1 MFSWL
6 GPYDQFVG
14 GTLLIDVLLV
24 LSLFVVFQ
32 CGVLSL
38 ATVGFMADGAYTAAL
53 LSTKAHLAPGLCIA
67 CGALLTGLLALVVG
81 RIILR
86 LRGIYLALG
95 TFAFGQVCVLLIANW
110 GFTGGTAGIIGI
122 PTTVGMTTTFLAV
135 VAVCVLLQLLHRSRI
150 GRALRA
156 MRLDD
161 RVAAGVGVNTTNYRV
176 LAFAASG
183 VIAGLAG
190 GLDAFRTVIISP
202 GQYSFTLLVQ
212 LLALAMIGGAYHW
225 SGGVISA
232 LAIGMIQQWLG
243 LQGPLVQGLLYG
255 GLLLVVMLVLPEGI
269 VDRRMLRWM
278 GRHIGRRP
286 GGGPVEPPTPTPRLQ
301 KVSGS

>member
-1 MFSWL
+1 VFSWL
-6 GPYDQFVG
+6 GAYDQFVG
-14 GTLLIDVLLV
+14 GTLLIHVLLV

-53 LSTKAHLAPGLCIA
+53 LSTKGHLAPGLCIA
-67 CGALLTGLLALVVG
+67 AGALLTGVLALVVG
-81 RIILR
+81 RVILR

-110 GFTGGTAGIIGI
+110 SYTGGTAGIIGI
-122 PTTVGMTTTFLAV
+122 PTSVGMTTAFVAV
-135 VAVCVLLQLLHRSRI
+135 VVVCVLLQLLHRSRY

-202 GQYSFTLLVQ
+202 GQYNFTLLVQ

-225 SGGVISA
+225 FGGVVSA
-232 LAIGMIQQWLG
+232 LVIGLIQQELG

-255 GLLLVVMLVLPEGI
+255 GLLLVVMLLLPEGI
-269 VDRRMLRWM
+269 VDRRMLRWF
-278 GRHIGRRP
+278 GRRVRRRSNS
-286 GGGPVEPPTPTPRLQ
+286 GAATPPASATRLQ
-301 KVSGS
+301 EVSGS

>member
-1 MFSWL
+1 VFNWL
-6 GPYDQFVG
+6 GAYNEFVG
-14 GTLLIDVLLV
+14 GSLLINVLLV

-53 LSTKAHLAPGLCIA
+53 LSTKAHLSAPLCIA
-67 CGALLTGLLALVVG
+67 GGALLSGLLALVVG
-81 RIILR
+81 RVILR

-110 GFTGGTAGIIGI
+110 GFAGGAAGIIGI
-122 PTTVGMTTTFLAV
+122 PTAVGMTTAFLAV
-135 VAVCVLLQLLHRSRI
+135 VVVGVLLQLLHRSRV

-202 GQYSFTLLVQ
+202 GQYNFSLLVQ
-212 LLALAMIGGAYHW
+212 LLSLAMIGGAYHW
-225 SGGVISA
+225 FGGVVSA
-232 LAIGMIQQWLG
+232 LAIGIIQQWLG
-243 LQGPLVQGLLYG
+243 LEGPLVQGVLYG
-255 GLLLVVMLVLPEGI
+255 GLLLVVMLLLPEGI
-269 VDRRMLRWM
+269 VDRRMLRWV
-278 GRHIGRRP
+278 GRRAGRRAGAGVTP
-286 GGGPVEPPTPTPRLQ
+286 SSAPTPRLE
-301 KVSGS
+301 KVSRS